1 MSFNR
6 SLSLRRKEK
15 DIFKLSSA
23 NYKVVATEQA
33 STYNIEFTGTAAFM

>member
-23 NYKVVATEQA
+23 NYKVVGTEQA
-33 STYNIEFTGTAAFM
+33 STYNIDFTGTSGIM